1 MTATRKAATRP
12 ASARYA
18 LLVGEGARAFS
29 VRLATIWGTVAAAFA
44 TLVVGRLRWDG
55 VLDTALLL
63 PFGIFTLAVA
73 AEWLLLRR
81 RAIFSDLRLFEIATF
96 LVGIGLAMQSRMGT
110 FSGGGYLGFKLALP
124 AGFAAMLAVYFIA
137 CGRRWEHL
145 EKAGFVCLGMAVAL
159 LAAMAVLGRR
169 YRGGIYLPGNVNPSE
184 FAKPLLVVFL
194 ASFLAGRRKDFS
206 ATTAGVPAPP
216 VRSLGVLVAL
226 WCIPN
231 ILAMALHDL
240 GLVLLFN
247 AVLVVMLYA
256 VGRKPGYLA
265 LGALGVVGAGWLL
278 WLVSGHVRT
287 RFLAWLD
294 PFADPT
300 GGGWQVLQ
308 GLSAMYAG
316 GIWGAGIGAGS
327 PESVPIVTSDFV
339 YAAVCEELGLI
350 AALLILALYASL
362 FLRGFSAAGRAKSPF
377 GELLAIGLCATLAVQ
392 AVLNLGGVTKALP
405 LTGIVLPFLSQ
416 GGSGFVA
423 MLAMT
428 GLLAAVG
435 SED

>member
-1 MTATRKAATRP
+1 MTASRKAATRS
-12 ASARYA
+12 ANARYA
-18 LLVGEGARAFS
+18 ILVGEGTRAFS
-29 VRLATIWGTVAAAFA
+29 ARLATIWCAVATAFA
-44 TLVVGRLRWDG
+44 TLVAGRLRWDG
-55 VLDTALLL
+55 VLDTSLLL
-63 PFGIFTLAVA
+63 PFGVFSAAVA
-73 AEWLLLRR
+73 VEWLLLRR

-96 LVGIGLAMQSRMGT
+96 LVGVGLAIQSRMGT
-110 FSGGGYLGFKLALP
+110 FSGSGFMGFKLALP
-124 AGFAAMLAVYFIA
+124 AGFAAMLAVYFA
-137 CGRRWEHL
+137 ASGRRWEKL
-145 EKAGFVCLGMAVAL
+145 EKTGPVCLALAAAL

-194 ASFLAGRRKDFS
+194 AAFLAGHRRDFS

-216 VRSLGVLVAL
+216 LRSLARLAAL

-240 GLVLLFN
+240 GLVLLIN

-256 VGRKPGYLA
+256 VGRRPGYLV
-265 LGALGVVGAGWLL
+265 LGALGVAGAGWVL
-278 WLVSGHVRT
+278 WLVSSHVRT

-339 YAAVCEELGLI
+339 YAAVCEELGLL
-350 AALLILALYASL
+350 AAFFVLALYAAL

-377 GELLAIGLCATLAVQ
+377 GELLATGLCATLAVQ
-392 AVLNLGGVTKALP
+392 AILNLGGVTKALP